1 MQLNDSSFLNS
12 VNFSLN
18 DEKKIVK
25 RINSQK
31 NILPKIK
38 DSLNFSNSKILR
50 TTTIHTSNNNSITNN
65 KTFSKH
71 LSQKNIIRNKI
82 NKNEILS
89 ISKKKKKYEK
99 PPIPF
104 NLFSN
109 KIYLT
114 ESNQKNNSNQQDN
127 CNTTI
132 NQNLEKLKHIKFIPI
147 NKKNKKINIEK
158 NIPKVDY
165 LNKIREYN
173 LMKFSVN
180 MKKERVNKI
189 IDSKQSQINKLNET
203 IKTLKNV
210 KEQFNNEF
218 NIKYNQYLQN
228 IERQIEEEKNIN
240 HKLLLK
246 IHDIKKEMLLI
257 ESKIQ
262 KTQFEKEKVSKWFF
276 LQIQVKEK
284 FKDFPSY
291 EKDIFDNYYIDSDNK
306 KKKEIKAH
314 TIVIRK
320 HRTTRRYYV
329 EEINKINEYKNK
341 IIFENADDFFF
352 EFDKIAESILQK
364 MKELQLIKEEIEKIK
379 KEKNDIENEVFRKE
393 KNESSDMSMTIAKL
407 NMLKS
412 IYNQNINTK
421 KELEKRKKIK
431 LKKEKISNT
440 NLSFTNKKLNDTL
453 ITKGALFHSLSTD
466 CLHHKNKEFNS
477 ILYKKIYE
485 TFEMS
490 LNYGIN
496 FKSLIENQSSLTTKI
511 IERKESRMISM
522 LEFIENVF
530 NILIEKYNKYKNDKK
545 NYSKFK
551 KAVSIVEESNK
562 YKKNLR
568 QIELMKAKR
577 FEVIEKIQKRIN
589 KKYFLPFRRVEN
601 NYTTKI
607 NFETVNLSEK
617 TKENPLTLN
626 DFMYDIY

>member
-1 MQLNDSSFLNS
+1 MKLNDSSFLNS

-18 DEKKIVK
+18 EEKKTVK
-25 RINSQK
+25 RIKSEK

-38 DSLNFSNSKILR
+38 DYLNISNSKVFK
-50 TTTIHTSNNNSITNN
+50 TTTINTSNNNSIINN
-65 KTFSKH
+65 KTFSKN
-71 LSQKNIIRNKI
+71 LSENNIIRDKI
-82 NKNEILS
+82 KKKEFQS
-89 ISKKKKKYEK
+89 ISKKKKNYEK

-104 NLFSN
+104 NLFPN
-109 KIYLT
+109 KFYIT
-114 ESNQKNNSNQQDN
+114 ETNQTNNSNQQDN
-127 CNTTI
+127 CNNI
-132 NQNLEKLKHIKFIPI
+132 NKNLEKLKHIKFIPI
-147 NKKNKKINIEK
+147 NKKNKNINIDK
-158 NIPKVDY
+158 NIPIVDY

-173 LMKFSVN
+173 LLKFSVN

-189 IDSKQSQINKLNET
+189 IDSKKSQIRKLNLT

-218 NIKYNQYLQN
+218 HIKYNQYLQN

-240 HKLLLK
+240 NKLLLK

-262 KTQFEKEKVSKWFF
+262 KTQFEKEKMSKWFF

-291 EKDIFDNYYIDSDNK
+291 EKDVFDNYYIDNDNK
-306 KKKEIKAH
+306 KDIRSH
-314 TIVIRK
+314 TIVIKK
-320 HRTTRRYYV
+320 HRTTRRYYI

-352 EFDKIAESILQK
+352 EFDKIAQSILQK
-364 MKELQLIKEEIEKIK
+364 MKNLQLIKEEIEKIK
-379 KEKNDIENEVFRKE
+379 NEKNDIENEVLRKE
-393 KNESSDMSMTIAKL
+393 KNESSDMNMTIGKL
-407 NMLKS
+407 NMLKN
-412 IYNQNINTK
+412 IYNQNINRK
-421 KELEKRKKIK
+421 KELENRKKIK
-431 LKKEKISNT
+431 SKKEKINNNYT
-440 NLSFTNKKLNDTL
+440 NQKLNDSL
-453 ITKGALFHSLSTD
+453 LTKGALFHSLSTD
-466 CLHHKNKEFNS
+466 CLHHKHKEFNS

-485 TFEMS
+485 TFEMT

-496 FKSLIENQSSLTTKI
+496 FKSLIENQSSSNTKI
-511 IERKESRMISM
+511 IERNESKMITM

-530 NILIEKYNKYKNDKK
+530 NILIQKYNKYKNNKK
-545 NYSKFK
+545 YHLKFK
-551 KAVSIVEESNK
+551 KAISIVEESNK
-562 YKKNLR
+562 HKKNLR
-568 QIELMKAKR
+568 QIELMKEKR
-577 FEVIEKIQKRIN
+577 FEVIQKIQNRIN

-607 NFETVNLSEK
+607 NFETVNGSEK

>member
-1 MQLNDSSFLNS
+1 
-12 VNFSLN
+12 
-18 DEKKIVK
+18 
-25 RINSQK
+25 
-31 NILPKIK
+31 
-38 DSLNFSNSKILR
+38 
-50 TTTIHTSNNNSITNN
+50 
-65 KTFSKH
+65 
-71 LSQKNIIRNKI
+71 
-82 NKNEILS
+82 
-89 ISKKKKKYEK
+89 
-99 PPIPF
+99 
-104 NLFSN
+104 
-109 KIYLT
+109 
-114 ESNQKNNSNQQDN
+114 
-127 CNTTI
+127 
-132 NQNLEKLKHIKFIPI
+132 
-147 NKKNKKINIEK
+147 
-158 NIPKVDY
+158 
-165 LNKIREYN
+165 
-173 LMKFSVN
+173 
-180 MKKERVNKI
+180 
-189 IDSKQSQINKLNET
+189 
-203 IKTLKNV
+203 
-210 KEQFNNEF
+210 
-218 NIKYNQYLQN
+218 
-228 IERQIEEEKNIN
+228 
-240 HKLLLK
+240 
-246 IHDIKKEMLLI
+246 
-257 ESKIQ
+257 
-262 KTQFEKEKVSKWFF
+262 
-276 LQIQVKEK
+276 
-284 FKDFPSY
+284 
-291 EKDIFDNYYIDSDNK
+291 
-306 KKKEIKAH
+306 
-314 TIVIRK
+314 
-320 HRTTRRYYV
+320 
-329 EEINKINEYKNK
+329 
-341 IIFENADDFFF
+341 
-352 EFDKIAESILQK
+352 
-364 MKELQLIKEEIEKIK
+364 
-379 KEKNDIENEVFRKE
+379 
-393 KNESSDMSMTIAKL
+393 MSMTIAKL